1 MGQQNFFQYIVN
13 SLKNSGM
20 TGKLLAVNAI
30 VYLLFL
36 LLQIGGWLFTKPTS
50 VVESAPSLAEKVL
63 VYFAAP
69 GNPAELAYK
78 PWSIITQMFTHF
90 EFGHFFFNMLVLFF
104 TARIFTQFFGER
116 RLLTVYLLG
125 GVFGYIFHIG
135 AYYAFPAFAEQVA
148 PSVIGA
154 SGSIM
159 AVFMAISF
167 YRPQLKVHLFGILP
181 VPIIL
186 IAGLYLW
193 SDLSGLSQQNI
204 EGSNIAH
211 LAHLGGAI
219 FGMIS
224 IIKIDSSKNWLN
236 RFDNWIYNFNLP
248 KFSFKR
254 KPKMKIYKG
263 GEARNMTD
271 EEFNATKQQRQDRV
285 DAILD
290 KIAKKGYEGLSKE
303 EKDFL
308 FNESQRK

>member
-13 SLKNSGM
+13 SIKNSGM
-20 TGKLLAVNAI
+20 IGKLMAVNAI
-30 VYLLFL
+30 VYGLFL
-36 LLQIGGWLFTKPTS
+36 VLQIVGFLFTTPTGA
-50 VVESAPSLAEKVL
+50 EKTIPTLAEKVL

-69 GNPAELAYK
+69 GNPADLAYK
-78 PWSIITQMFTHF
+78 PWSVITQMFTHF

-104 TARIFTQFFGER
+104 TARIFVQFFGER
-116 RLLTVYLLG
+116 RLLTVYFLG
-125 GVFGYIFHIG
+125 GVFAYVFHIG
-135 AYYAFPAFAEQVA
+135 AYYAFPAFAKQVA

-159 AVFMAISF
+159 AVFMAIAF

-181 VPIIL
+181 VPMIL

-193 SDLSGLSQQNI
+193 SDLAGLAQQNV
-204 EGSNIAH
+204 EGTNIAH

-219 FGMIS
+219 FGMLS
-224 IIKIDSSKNWLN
+224 IIKIHSSKNWLN
-236 RFDNWIYNFNLP
+236 RFDNWLYSFKRL

-271 EEFNATKQQRQDRV
+271 EEFNATKQQRQERV